1 MEAEV
6 GEVKVGLLASAR
18 PEEGEAV
25 QAVVDGQVAKPER
38 QAEAEEEEKRVA
50 LLSSG
55 RLRSQ
60 SSDRC
65 L

>member
-6 GEVKVGLLASAR
+6 GEVKVGLLASA
-18 PEEGEAV
+18 EQVEDSGV
-25 QAVVDGQVAKPER
+25 QAAVEGQVAKREPP
-38 QAEAEEEEKRVA
+38 AEAVEEEKRVA

>member
-1 MEAEV
+1 MAEV
-6 GEVKVGLLASAR
+6 GEVKVGLLVLAR

-25 QAVVDGQVAKPER
+25 QAAVDDSVAKPER
-38 QAEAEEEEKRVA
+38 PAEAAEEEKRVA